1 MGTYYA
7 NNFVLILI
15 LILIYFYYFI
25 YFCDTREKLIECSVS
40 TILVSW
46 TTILHLSSTTLHLS
60 HCISSHLLWQACS
73 VSTRCI
79 KIALPFAALIWY
91 KEEEV
96 GVRADLMS
104 VQFVVVVVMSL
115 SFSLSLSLSQRAS
128 SPTLHTPSSSCIRS
142 TKDAVNKVQHP
153 VH

>member
-7 NNFVLILI
+7 NNFFNKFFKKLII
-15 LILIYFYYFI
+15 
-25 YFCDTREKLIECSVS
+25 CNTREKLIECSSVS
-40 TILVSW
+40 TILVPW

-60 HCISSHLLWQACS
+60 HCISCHLLCQACS

-79 KIALPFAALIWY
+79 KITLPFAALIWY
-91 KEEEV
+91 KEEV

-104 VQFVVVVVMSL
+104 VQFVVVVMSL
-115 SFSLSLSLSQRAS
+115 SLSLSLSQRAS